1 MLQSLRTRL
10 ALSHALPVLLFV
22 AMLGLSLLYQL
33 ERRYFLEALATELAA
48 QGTII
53 ASFTRD
59 QMTIWDN
66 PFLAQLLLEELGER
80 VSAKLMLVNRA
91 GQAVAADWFDG
102 ADQVGAIIDSPVVR
116 SALRGQLA
124 WSVNTSFGGGEQLL
138 DVAVPVTIPPGR
150 VIGVIRL
157 SHSLEEVQRRL
168 APLRTLVWLTLGVGA
183 VLSLILGL
191 FLAQWV
197 AAPLRRLADAVVA
210 FTPATRPDPVPMRGP
225 TEVRLLATAFN
236 RMSLR
241 LYDLER
247 SRQALLTGIV
257 HELGRPLG
265 AIKAA
270 AQTIRASED
279 HQLAVDL
286 AVGINDQVD
295 ELRLQIDDL
304 TLLGE
309 MELEG
314 LRMQFGPVDVAELL
328 EHQTHQF
335 ASFAADRGITL
346 TCAADPDLP
355 LINADP
361 KRVEQIIGNLVHN
374 ALKYTP
380 RGGSVQVAARRE
392 PSTADDPIASQVC
405 IDVADTGPGIAP
417 DERERI
423 FELFYRSPAQQR
435 LHQGVGIGLY
445 LARYLAERHHG
456 TLTVAG
462 TEGHGA
468 TFTLCLPLQPPDLP
482 A

>member
-22 AMLGLSLLYQL
+22 ALLGLGFLYQL

-59 QMTIWDN
+59 QAAIWDN
-66 PFLAQLLLEELGER
+66 PFLAQLVLEELSPR
-80 VSAKLMLVNRA
+80 VNAQLMLVNRA

-102 ADQVGAIIDSPVVR
+102 AEQVGALIESAAVD
-116 SALRGQLA
+116 SALHGQLA
-124 WSVNTSFGGGEQLL
+124 WTINSGFTAGEQLL
-138 DVAVPVTIPPGR
+138 DVAVPVTVPPGR
-150 VIGVIRL
+150 VIGAIRL

-168 APLRTLVWLTLGVGA
+168 APLRTLVWITVGVGA
-183 VLSLILGL
+183 GLSLLLGL

-210 FTPATRPDPVPMRGP
+210 FTPLTPPEPVPMRGP
-225 TEVRLLATAFN
+225 SEVQTLAAAFN
-236 RMSLR
+236 RMSGR

-247 SRQALLTGIV
+247 TRQSLLTGIA

-270 AQTIRASED
+270 AQTIRNSAD
-279 HQLAVDL
+279 HALAVEL
-286 AVGINDQVD
+286 AAGIDDQVD
-295 ELRLQIDDL
+295 ELTLQIDDL

-314 LRMQFGPVDVAELL
+314 LRMQFSPVYITELI

-335 ASFAADRGITL
+335 ATIASDRGIAL
-346 TCAADPDLP
+346 SCSAAPGLP
-355 LINADP
+355 LITADP

-380 RGGSVQVAARRE
+380 RGGSVQVTARL
-392 PSTADDPIASQVC
+392 AGASDASHLCV
-405 IDVADTGPGIAP
+405 DVADNGPGIAP
-417 DERERI
+417 AEHARI
-423 FELFYRSPAQQR
+423 FELFYRSPAHQR
-435 LHQGVGIGLY
+435 LHQGVGIGLF
-445 LARYLAERHHG
+445 LARHLAERHHG
-456 TLTVAG
+456 TLTVVSR
-462 TEGHGA
+462 EGHGA
-468 TFTLCLPLQPPDLP
+468 TFTLCLPFQPPEP
-482 A
+482 

>member
-48 QGTII
+48 QGTIV

-59 QMTIWDN
+59 QMSIWDN
-66 PFLAQLLLEELGER
+66 PFMAQVVVEELSER
-80 VSAKLMLVNRA
+80 VSAKIMLINRA
-91 GQAVAADWFDG
+91 GQAVAANWFDG
-102 ADQVGAIIDSPVVR
+102 STEVGAIIDSSVVR
-116 SALRGQLA
+116 SALNGQLA
-124 WSVNTSFGGGEQLL
+124 WTVNTGFSTDTQLL
-138 DVAVPVTIPPGR
+138 DVAVPVIIPPGR

-168 APLRTLVWLTLGVGA
+168 APLRTLVWLTLSVGA

-210 FTPATRPDPVPMRGP
+210 FNPATRPEPVPMRGP
-225 TEVRLLATAFN
+225 TEVRLLATAIN
-236 RMSLR
+236 RMSQR

-247 SRQALLTGIV
+247 SRQALLTGIA

-270 AQTIRASED
+270 AQTIRNSED
-279 HQLAVDL
+279 HQLTVDL
-286 AVGINDQVD
+286 AEGINDQVD

-314 LRMQFGPVDVAELL
+314 LRMQFSPVDIAELL

-335 ASFAADRGITL
+335 ASFAADRGIAL
-346 TCAADPDLP
+346 TCTADPDLP
-355 LINADP
+355 LIQADP
-361 KRVEQIIGNLVHN
+361 KRVDQIIGNLLHN
-374 ALKYTP
+374 ALEVHAAWW
-380 RGGSVQVAARRE
+380 RGGGHGVSCRVRRATLHRRIRHRPRHRARRTRAHLRVVLSQPGPATTPPGRGHRSLPRPLPGRAPSRDAHGHERRGAGHDIHPLSAAPAARTPHR
-392 PSTADDPIASQVC
+392 T
-405 IDVADTGPGIAP
+405 T
-417 DERERI
+417 
-423 FELFYRSPAQQR
+423 
-435 LHQGVGIGLY
+435 
-445 LARYLAERHHG
+445 
-456 TLTVAG
+456 
-462 TEGHGA
+462 
-468 TFTLCLPLQPPDLP
+468 
-482 A
+482 